1 MTSEKNMLRVIPKQG
16 KKITFENGE
25 LKIPENPI
33 IPFIEGDGIGPD
45 IWRASVQVFD
55 SAVEK
60 AYQGK
65 RKILRQFDPIVVGK
79 KGLSPDT
86 AEFLSVFFQ
95 QRKTPGQRIPQKL
108 VFLSLMLQ
116 ANSVTQPATAVGFQ
130 YRPVSPQLDAAR
142 IFRIIDDVECVSI
155 VADKGLENFS
165 RISIVQIN
173 PSLFHIPFG
182 HNEDVTV
189 FLDRLQL

>member
-1 MTSEKNMLRVIPKQG
+1 MPKDNEPKVVELDDTGPGAQVTFPEEKK
-16 KKITFENGE
+16 EE
-25 LKIPENPI
+25 
-33 IPFIEGDGIGPD
+33 
-45 IWRASVQVFD
+45 
-55 SAVEK
+55 EK
-60 AYQGK
+60 DQGK

-142 IFRIIDDVECVSI
+142 IFGIVDDVECVSI
-155 VADKGLENFS
+155 NLLH
-165 RISIVQIN
+165 RWIY
-173 PSLFHIPFG
+173 
-182 HNEDVTV
+182 
-189 FLDRLQL
+189 